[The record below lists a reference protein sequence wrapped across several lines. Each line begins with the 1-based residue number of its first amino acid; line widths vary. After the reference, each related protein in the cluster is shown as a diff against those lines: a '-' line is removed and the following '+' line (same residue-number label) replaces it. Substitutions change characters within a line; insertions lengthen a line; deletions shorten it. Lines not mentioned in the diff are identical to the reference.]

1 MLRRVWPSFTKS
13 QNSCEVRLSPV
24 AESAIK
30 AHLLADSFL
39 GDPNKKLGFGGHLH
53 FINEFV
59 VQKSLLDAWG
69 PFRTRME
76 LWKGWHGT
84 HAACLF
90 SG

>member
-1 MLRRVWPSFTKS
+1 MLRRAWLSFTKS
-13 QNSCEVRLSPV
+13 ENSCEVRLSPV

-53 FINEFV
+53 FINGFV

-76 LWKGWHGT
+76 GMEMAWRP
-84 HAACLF
+84 CFF
-90 SG
+90 SGW